1 MKTNLAYFVS
11 VLRKNFVNDCSRK
24 LQQDHVTLGLWYPI
38 LYIGKHPD
46 CSPKEVMQ
54 SLNMDWG
61 FAQRTLDKLAADNL
75 ISREKNPEDRRRY
88 HLNLTADGYRL
99 LQKSHELINAWN
111 EQKLAVLTPDEQ
123 LQLKNLLEKIVQVTG
138 EEFHV

>member
-1 MKTNLAYFVS
+1 MKINLAYFIS
-11 VLRKNFVNDCSRK
+11 VLRKNFVSDCSRK
-24 LQQDHVTLGLWYPI
+24 LQQDHVTLGLLYPI

-61 FAQRTLDKLAADNL
+61 FTQRTLDKLAADNL
-75 ISREKNPEDRRRY
+75 ISREKNPKDRRCYR
-88 HLNLTADGYRL
+88 LNLTADGYRL
-99 LQKSHELINAWN
+99 FQKSHELINAWN

-123 LQLKNLLEKIVQVTG
+123 LQLKNLLEKIVQVKG
-138 EEFHV
+138 EESYV

>member
-11 VLRKNFVNDCSRK
+11 VLQKNFVNDCSRK
-24 LQQDHVTLGLWYPI
+24 LQQDHVTLGLLYPI
-38 LYIGKHPD
+38 LYIGKHPN

-61 FAQRTLDKLAADNL
+61 FAQRTLDKLVADNL
-75 ISREKNPEDRRRY
+75 ISREKNPKDRRCY

-99 LQKSHELINAWN
+99 LQKSHGLINVWN

-123 LQLKNLLEKIVQVTG
+123 LQLKNLLEKIVQVKG
-138 EEFHV
+138 EKFHV

>member
-11 VLRKNFVNDCSRK
+11 VLQKSFVNDCSRK
-24 LQQDHVTLGLWYPI
+24 LQQDHVTLGLLYPI

-61 FAQRTLDKLAADNL
+61 FAQRTLDKLVAENL
-75 ISREKNPEDRRRY
+75 ISREKNPEDRRCY

-99 LQKSHELINAWN
+99 LQKSHELIDAWN

-123 LQLKNLLEKIVQVTG
+123 LQLKNLLEKIVQVKG
-138 EEFHV
+138 EKFHV